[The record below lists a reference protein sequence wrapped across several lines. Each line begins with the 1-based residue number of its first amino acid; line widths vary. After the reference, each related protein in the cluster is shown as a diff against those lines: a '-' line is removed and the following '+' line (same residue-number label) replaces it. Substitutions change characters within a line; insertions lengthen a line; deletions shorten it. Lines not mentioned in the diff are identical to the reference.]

1 MIVALTIGAAVLL
14 IVGEI
19 FVMAAAG
26 TFKRGLGWS
35 DFVALIMPPIA
46 LTSIVASFVFL
57 HWAIALILTIA
68 LFAVVIWAVAALL
81 KLPTQK
87 EFR

>member
-1 MIVALTIGAAVLL
+1 MIIALTIGAAVLL

-26 TFKRGLGWS
+26 TFRRGLQWP

-46 LTSIVASFVFL
+46 LTSIAASFVFL

-68 LFAVVIWAVAALL
+68 LFGIVIWTVGALV

-87 EFR
+87 EVR